1 MKGFFIMNDYSQI
14 EELFNIKS
22 PVGYTAQEITQFKNA
37 VGELPK
43 ELEQFYLKYG
53 KTPQL
58 LANQDYFLSADEI
71 LHKDYIIFFNENQG
85 VCQAGIKKSDA
96 HLDNP
101 PIYVG
106 DVDSDEWTLSCEK
119 LSDFLIIM
127 FNYQALFYMQF
138 NTEEF
143 FEITQQ
149 ELEKIEK
156 LFNKK
161 SPTTITWCG
170 DTKISVYGNNNQHCI
185 SIFEYF
191 GEYQFMYSANNQE
204 EFEKIENLIGDMGEP
219 I

>member
-1 MKGFFIMNDYSQI
+1 MNDYRQI

-22 PVGYTAQEITQFKNA
+22 PVGYTEQEITQFKNA

-96 HLDNP
+96 HLNNP
-101 PIYVG
+101 PVYVG

-119 LSDFLIIM
+119 LSIFLSLCLTIKH
-127 FNYQALFYMQF
+127 
-138 NTEEF
+138 F
-143 FEITQQ
+143 FICNLTQKNF
-149 ELEKIEK
+149 LKSPNK
-156 LFNKK
+156 NWKK
-161 SPTTITWCG
+161 S
-170 DTKISVYGNNNQHCI
+170 KNY
-185 SIFEYF
+185 SIKKA
-191 GEYQFMYSANNQE
+191 QQ
-204 EFEKIENLIGDMGEP
+204 L
-219 I
+219 